1 MIMTRQTPAQRH
13 YARVT
18 AERSAAAAQSGGV
31 VTGSAYELML
41 MMLAEDRR
49 RLKSIQSVERKI
61 EVKRQLLPEYQD
73 WIDGALAGGKGAQ
86 DDVLATVLVW
96 HIDVGDYERALQIA
110 EYALAHNL
118 TLPDQYSRD
127 IATMLLDEI
136 SGAYLNGKLAENPQR
151 AIPVLQRVADLTEQR
166 DTPDQARAKLHKAL
180 GYALV
185 DFIDLADKENIAPSL
200 VSYAELA
207 NRNLHRALELF
218 ESVGVKKDIERLER
232 RLKKAAAG

>member
-1 MIMTRQTPAQRH
+1 MTRQTPAQRH

-18 AERSAAAAQSGGV
+18 AERSAAASQSGGV
-31 VTGSAYELML
+31 VSGSAYELML
-41 MMLAEDRR
+41 MKLAEDRR

-61 EVKRQLLPEYQD
+61 DVKRQLLPEYQD
-73 WIDGALAGGKGAQ
+73 WIDGALAGGRGAQ

-110 EYALAHNL
+110 EYAIAHKL

-127 IATMLLDEI
+127 IATMLLDEFA
-136 SGAYLNGKLAENPQR
+136 GAYLNGKLAEDPQR
-151 AIPVLQRVADLTEQR
+151 AIPVLQRVAELTEKC
-166 DTPDQARAKLHKAL
+166 DTPDQARAKLHKAFA
-180 GYALV
+180 YALI
-185 DFIDLADKENIAPSL
+185 DFIDKADKEDIAPSL
-200 VSYAELA
+200 VTYAEMA

-232 RLKKAAAG
+232 RLKKAAPG